1 MKPLIIAVSL
11 LALGLAVPLGGA
23 LAADSPAPG
32 AHALTAAAAAPA
44 EKPWTR
50 IESNPSGATILI
62 DGKKHGI
69 TPAKVEW
76 PDGKPFTLT
85 LKKGVQKAV
94 VKLSAADKNKTKR
107 VTLKGGIDTS
117 PF

>member
-1 MKPLIIAVSL
+1 MKPVIVAISL
-11 LALGLAVPLGGA
+11 LALAVAAPLSGA
-23 LAADSPAPG
+23 SAADSA
-32 AHALTAAAAAPA
+32 TDSVSDAAPTA
-44 EKPWTR
+44 VATAKPWTR

-62 DGKKHGI
+62 NGKKHGI
-69 TPAKVEW
+69 TPSKVEW

-85 LKKGVQKAV
+85 LKKGVKKAV
-94 VKLSAADKNKTKR
+94 VKLKAADKNKTKR